1 MNNISWQKCIA
12 GRQEET
18 GRVPGNGMISDF
30 MLKSLD
36 GMQPQSDA
44 EMSITHQPELT
55 EQIER
60 CVQKLRY
67 RVDTSLRLQLA
78 EEEERLKNRV
88 RHSLE
93 RLLLPLPPP
102 FARSACL
109 DSRSARHRRA
119 GSPFQ
124 QATDGARVSPFAGN
138 PSSAIR
144 EWRHAF
150 QVTGLSQGTI
160 LVVWHWLLLPT
171 DSRTVQYVRVVSSS
185 P

>member
-12 GRQEET
+12 GRQEKT

-67 RVDTSLRLQLA
+67 RVDTSLRLQLG

-109 DSRSARHRRA
+109 DSRSARHRR
-119 GSPFQ
+119 
-124 QATDGARVSPFAGN
+124 DIVVRVPRFSKPQM
-138 PSSAIR
+138 
-144 EWRHAF
+144 EHAF
-150 QVTGLSQGTI
+150 RLSPVI
-160 LVVWHWLLLPT
+160 LAQRSVNGAM
-171 DSRTVQYVRVVSSS
+171 RFR
-185 P
+185 